1 VIRGDAGHR
10 AARRQAQGLAAEDRG
25 QKAAAEVGT
34 QRSEDRG
41 QTAGDRSQKS
51 EVRGKNKEEMDS
63 PVGAAF
69 PDLSLS
75 KVSRD
80 LAP

>member
-1 VIRGDAGHR
+1 MDS
-10 AARRQAQGLAAEDRG
+10 RQQAE
-25 QKAAAEVGT
+25 E
-34 QRSEDRG
+34 RG
-41 QTAGDRSQKS
+41 QTTDDRRQKKR
-51 EVRGKNKEEMDS
+51 ES

-80 LAP
+80 LAI